1 MAYNDTEKNQ
11 YAIEGATTPPS
22 DHHGINNAVE
32 IKGAAAGE
40 AADVY
45 GDVQTAEQY
54 GYVQRK

>member
-1 MAYNDTEKNQ
+1 MAYNDAEKNQ
-11 YAIEGATTPPS
+11 YAVEGATTPPS
-22 DHHGINNAVE
+22 DHHGHTVE
-32 IKGAAAGE
+32 IKSAAAGE

>member
-11 YAIEGATTPPS
+11 YAIEGTNIPPS
-22 DHHGINNAVE
+22 DHHGIKNIVE
-32 IKGAAAGE
+32 TKGAAAGE

>member
-1 MAYNDTEKNQ
+1 MAYNDAEKNQ

-22 DHHGINNAVE
+22 DHHGHTVE
-32 IKGAAAGE
+32 IKSAAAGE